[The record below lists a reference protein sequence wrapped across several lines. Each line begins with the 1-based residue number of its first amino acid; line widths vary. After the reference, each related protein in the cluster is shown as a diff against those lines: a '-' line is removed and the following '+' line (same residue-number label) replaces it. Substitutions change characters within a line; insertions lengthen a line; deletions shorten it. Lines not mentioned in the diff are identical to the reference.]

1 MDKKTLSPAPGPWMH
16 VRKLLSMALIT
27 SAVAFGAHWA
37 GIATHPKAVVS
48 VAVFISVICTTLF
61 YWSYRVSAA
70 FVGTAILIA
79 TRSTTLSGMLRA
91 TELDIIF
98 FLVGMMIIVGAL
110 KDMGFLT
117 WVIQS
122 IINRRNMTGWQFT
135 IILCAL
141 SALFSS
147 VVDEVSSIV
156 VVLALVFQVC
166 DTLKVRATPFVLM
179 AVICTNI
186 GSPSTMLGNP
196 VGIFIGNKAG
206 FTFAQFLVGA
216 TPVAFASLV
225 VTTGVLLL
233 FFRKDIAEM
242 TRKMEAHRAASR
254 GLGPLVKIPYKTGLA
269 VLAVTVVSIAFHH
282 QIEAALGLAGM
293 AGNKNAFLIMTPLVI
308 AGALMACRPTRARHY
323 VEHDV
328 EWWTLIFF
336 MFLFAIAGSLQ
347 EQGVTEALAHQ
358 LTAIVR
364 GGHRALVPVVLAVS
378 AVGSAFVDNIVFV
391 AAFTPVIKSLI
402 SANGTDYNVLWWALL
417 FGACF
422 GGNITAIGSTANIV
436 ALGLLEKRAHAHI
449 GFGEWLKIGAL
460 VGAVTALIAWGM
472 LLVLPVQ
479 HPVAPDTGAAAPA
492 AAVAPAVP
500 ETEAPAAEGATASIE
515 FAEFSQAA

>member
-1 MDKKTLSPAPGPWMH
+1 MEQKTLPPSSGVWFH
-16 VRKLLSMALIT
+16 LRKLLSMAAIT
-27 SAVAFGAHWA
+27 FAVAWGSHLA
-37 GIATHPKAVVS
+37 GIATYPKAVVS
-48 VAVFISVICTTLF
+48 VAVFIAVICTTLF

-70 FVGTAILIA
+70 FIGVSILIA
-79 TRSTTLSGMLRA
+79 THATTLTGMLHS

-98 FLVGMMIIVGAL
+98 FLIGMMIIVGAL

-135 IILCAL
+135 VILCAL

-216 TPVAFASLV
+216 TPVAAVSLA
-225 VTTGVLLL
+225 VTTVALMV
-233 FFRKDIAEM
+233 FFRKEIHEM
-242 TRKMEAHRAASR
+242 TERMEAHRAASR
-254 GLGPLVKIPYKTGLA
+254 GLGPLVKIPYKLGLA
-269 VLAVTVVSIAFHH
+269 VLVVTVVSIAFHH
-282 QIEAALGLAGM
+282 QIESLLGLSGL
-293 AGNKNAFLIMTPLVI
+293 AGNKNAFLIMTPLII
-308 AGALMACRPTRARHY
+308 AGVLMAFRPARARHY

-336 MFLFAIAGSLQ
+336 MFLFAIAGALE
-347 EQGVTEALAHQ
+347 EQGVTQALAVQ
-358 LTAIVR
+358 LANIVR
-364 GGHRALVPVVLAVS
+364 GGHRALVPVVIGVS
-378 AVGSAFVDNIVFV
+378 AIGSAFVDNIVFV
-391 AAFTPVIKSLI
+391 AAFTPVIQSLI
-402 SANGTDYNVLWWALL
+402 SANGADYNILWWALL

-436 ALGLLEKRAHAHI
+436 ALGLLEKRSHAHI
-449 GFGEWLKIGAL
+449 HFFEWLKIGAL
-460 VGAVTALIAWGM
+460 VGALTGLIAWGM
-472 LLVLPVQ
+472 LLVLPTQ
-479 HPVAPDTGAAAPA
+479 HPVTPPSLPAATAPA
-492 AAVAPAVP
+492 TQP
-500 ETEAPAAEGATASIE
+500 ET
-515 FAEFSQAA
+515 